1 MLRHSET
8 LTRLLV
14 KSCLGGT
21 VSPIKKIPV
30 GCKSPL
36 VRHLVWFRRMVFMVF
51 KEGVE
56 ELTAVFKF
64 TVDGF
69 DYNIYYNIFLSSD
82 ADMRCF
88 KCAKTGHLVR
98 ACPERQSDP
107 GVSERPGQDAAESA
121 GVVPPVA
128 AVRGPELLLHQ
139 NRKRVSPKPR
149 LQPRSPLE
157 LRQPRKSHARPT
169 GCKRA
174 TLGSTGPGEAVHD

>member
-1 MLRHSET
+1 RVYLRGVLLTQNLVVLVFRVEERVWHVEY
-8 LTRLLV
+8 TRLSV

-21 VSPIKKIPV
+21 LSPIKKIPV

-36 VRHLVWFRRMVFMVF
+36 VRHLVWFRRMVFLVF

-69 DYNIYYNIFLSSD
+69 DYNIFVSSD
-82 ADMRCF
+82 TDVKCF
-88 KCAKTGHLVR
+88 KCGKTGHLVR

-107 GVSERPGQDAAESA
+107 GVSERPGREVAEPA
-121 GVVPPVA
+121 GVVPPA
-128 AVRGPELLLHQ
+128 NAVRPAAKET
-139 NRKRVSPKPR
+139 RRRVSPKPS

-157 LRQPRKSHARPT
+157 LH
-169 GCKRA
+169 
-174 TLGSTGPGEAVHD
+174 